1 MFAGIYKKIV
11 TDFSKIT
18 LFFLIVLIIF
28 SLYHSKNFNLD
39 ASSDALLLEGDPDLK
54 YLREVNQTY
63 GSKDFLV
70 LTYTPVSKFT
80 DKETIL
86 NLQLLKSK
94 IEKLS
99 WVDSVIT
106 IIDIPLL
113 NSTDEGLMER
123 LKNYK
128 TLAYPEIDRQRGFDE
143 IINSPIYKN
152 YVISEDGKTSGI
164 VVYLKKDERLVEY
177 IKIKDKYFNQSIET
191 GLSKEEKNNYKKF
204 IKEYEDYKNLYNI
217 RNHQNITEIRDV
229 IGKYGENA
237 KIYLGGIPMIADDMM
252 SYIKSDIV
260 VFGIG
265 VFIFIILTLWF
276 IFRNL
281 KWVLMPLL
289 GCATSVIIMIGLLGL
304 IGWKVTVISSNFI
317 ALMLILNMAMNI
329 HLTVRFLQL
338 KKEFP
343 NLSKSE
349 AIFESSKKMMLPI
362 LYTVLTTICAF
373 LSLVFSGIKPIIDFG
388 WMMTLGLIISLLVT
402 FLLLPSLISLLA
414 SENEV
419 GLKDT
424 EKSIITS
431 TLASFTKKNKITI
444 YGSTFLIIIFSVIG
458 ILKLEVENSFINY
471 FDKDTEIYKGM
482 KKIDDDLGGTTPL
495 NIILKFPSNI
505 EETQGEE
512 DEFDEWEEENKN
524 NAEDKAKY
532 WFTRD
537 KMDKIIKVHDYLDSL
552 PEVGKVLSF
561 GSILR
566 VAENLNNKK
575 LQSLEIAVL
584 YSKIPDELKKEIIS
598 PYISVEKDEA
608 RISLR
613 IKDSLKNL
621 RRNDL
626 INKINSELNTKLGLE
641 KNEYKL
647 AGVLILFNNLLQ
659 SLFKSQILTL
669 GIVILGI
676 FLMFLILFRNTA
688 ISVIGVVP
696 NFIAAFFI
704 LGIIGLLGIPLDMM
718 TITIAAITIGIAVD
732 NSIHYIYRFKE
743 EFKKINDYN
752 KTLDRCHNTVGV
764 AILNTSITIVFGFS
778 ILILSNFIPTIYFGI
793 FTGIAMLLAMISVLT
808 LLPKLILTYKPF
820 GEEPSKLAAMI
831 SVLTLLPKLIL
842 TYKPFGEE
850 PSKLD

>member
-1 MFAGIYKKIV
+1 MFADIYKKVVI
-11 TDFSKIT
+11 DFPKIT
-18 LFFLIVLIIF
+18 LLFLIILICF
-28 SLYHSKNFNLD
+28 SLYQAKNFNLD

-70 LTYTPVSKFT
+70 LTYTPVSSFT
-80 DKETIL
+80 EKETIL

-94 IEKLS
+94 IEKLT

-106 IIDIPLL
+106 VIDVPLL
-113 NSTDEGLMER
+113 KSTDEGLMER

-128 TLAYPEIDRQRGFDE
+128 TLAYPEIDRKRGFDE

-164 VVYLKKDERLVEY
+164 VVYLKKDERLIEY
-177 IKIKDKYFNQSIET
+177 IKIKDKYFNQSLET
-191 GLSKEEKNNYKKF
+191 GLSKEEKVNHKKF
-204 IKEYEDYKNLYNI
+204 LKEYEEYKNLYNI

-229 IGKYGENA
+229 ISKYGENA
-237 KIYLGGIPMIADDMM
+237 KIHLGGIPMIANDMM
-252 SYIKSDIV
+252 NYIKNDIV

-281 KWVLMPLL
+281 KWVIMPLL
-289 GCATSVIIMIGLLGL
+289 GCATSVIIMVGLLGL
-304 IGWKVTVISSNFI
+304 LGWKVTVISSNFI

-329 HLTVRFLQL
+329 HVTVRFLQL

-343 NLSKSE
+343 QFTKNETVLE
-349 AIFESSKKMMLPI
+349 ASKKMMLPI

-402 FLLLPSLISLLA
+402 FLLLPSLLTLFSSDDEI
-414 SENEV
+414 NI
-419 GLKDT
+419 KDT
-424 EKSIITS
+424 EKSLITS
-431 TLASFTKKNKITI
+431 SLSSFTKNNKII
-444 YGSTFLIIIFSVIG
+444 IFGSTLLIIIFSIIG

-471 FDKDTEIYKGM
+471 FDKETEIYKGM

-495 NIILKFPSNI
+495 NVILKFPIKQKES
-505 EETQGEE
+505 QEE
-512 DEFDEWEEENKN
+512 DEFDEWEEENTSN
-524 NAEDKAKY
+524 EDKSKY

-552 PEVGKVLSF
+552 PEIGKVLSF

-566 VAENLNNKK
+566 VAEDLNNKE

-584 YSKIPDELKKEIIS
+584 YSKIPLEIKKEIVS

-613 IKDSLKNL
+613 IKDSLKDL

-626 INKINSELNTKLGLE
+626 INKINLELNTKLGLE
-641 KNEYKL
+641 KDEYKL

-669 GIVILGI
+669 GVVMLGI
-676 FLMFLILFRNTA
+676 FLMFFILFRNVVL
-688 ISVIGVVP
+688 SFIGVVP

-704 LGIIGLLGIPLDMM
+704 LGIIGFLEIPLDMM

-743 EFKKINDYN
+743 EFKKINNYN

-778 ILILSNFIPTIYFGI
+778 ILVLSNFIPTIYFGV
-793 FTGIAMLLAMISVLT
+793 FTGIAMMLAMISVLT
-808 LLPKLILTYKPF
+808 LLPKLILSLKPF
-820 GEEPSKLAAMI
+820 GKEINDLNN
-831 SVLTLLPKLIL
+831 V
-842 TYKPFGEE
+842 
-850 PSKLD
+850 

>member
-1 MFAGIYKKIV
+1 MFASIYKKII
-11 TDFSKIT
+11 TDLSKIT
-18 LFFLIVLIIF
+18 LLLLSVLIIY
-28 SLYHSKNFNLD
+28 SLYQSRNFNLD

-70 LTYTPVSKFT
+70 LTYTPVSSFT
-80 DKETIL
+80 EKETIL

-94 IEKLS
+94 IEKLA

-106 IIDIPLL
+106 VIDVPLL
-113 NSTDEGLMER
+113 KSTDEGLMER

-128 TLAYPEIDRQRGFDE
+128 TLSYPEIDRKRGFNE
-143 IINSPIYKN
+143 ILNSPIYKN

-164 VVYLKKDERLVEY
+164 VVYLKKDERLAEY
-177 IKIKDKYFNQSIET
+177 IKIKDKYFNQLNET
-191 GLSKEEKNNYKKF
+191 GLSKKEKINYKKF
-204 IKEYEDYKNLYNI
+204 IKEYENYKNLYNI

-229 IGKYGENA
+229 INKYGQSA
-237 KIYLGGIPMIADDMM
+237 KIHLGGIPMIADDMM
-252 SYIKSDIV
+252 SYIKSDIL

-265 VFIFIILTLWF
+265 VFAFIVLTLWL
-276 IFRNL
+276 IFRNF
-281 KWVLMPLL
+281 KWVFMPLL
-289 GCATSVIIMIGLLGL
+289 GCATSVIVMIGLLSL

-343 NLSKSE
+343 QLTISD
-349 AIFESSKKMMLPI
+349 AVFETSKKMMLPI

-388 WMMTLGLIISLLVT
+388 WMMTLGLIVSFLVT
-402 FLLLPSLISLLA
+402 FLLLPSLINLFSKD
-414 SENEV
+414 NEI

-424 EKSIITS
+424 EKSFITS
-431 TLASFTKKNKITI
+431 ALSSFTKKNKII
-444 YGSTFLIIIFSVIG
+444 IFGSTLLVIIFSIIG

-471 FDKDTEIYKGM
+471 FDKETEIYKGM

-495 NIILKFPSNI
+495 NIIIKFPSSAI
-505 EETQGEE
+505 EVKTDE
-512 DEFDEWEEENKN
+512 DEFDEWEEEN
-524 NAEDKAKY
+524 ETDQDKAKY

-566 VAENLNNKK
+566 VAEDLNNKE

-584 YSKIPDELKKEIIS
+584 YSKIPDAIKKEIVS

-608 RISLR
+608 RISIR
-613 IKDSLKNL
+613 IKDSLKDL
-621 RRNDL
+621 KRNDL
-626 INKINSELNTKLGLE
+626 INKINSELNSKLGL
-641 KNEYKL
+641 KKDEYKL

-676 FLMFLILFRNTA
+676 FLMFFILFRNVVL
-688 ISVIGVVP
+688 SFIGVVP

-704 LGIIGLLGIPLDMM
+704 LGIIGSLGIPLDMM

-778 ILILSNFIPTIYFGI
+778 ILVLSNFIPTIYFGV

-808 LLPKLILTYKPF
+808 LLPKLILVFKPF
-820 GEEPSKLAAMI
+820 GEEDGKL
-831 SVLTLLPKLIL
+831 T
-842 TYKPFGEE
+842 
-850 PSKLD
+850 

>member
-1 MFAGIYKKIV
+1 MFANIYKKLV

-18 LFFLIVLIIF
+18 LVFIGFLIIF
-28 SLYHSKNFNLD
+28 SLYQSKNFNLD

-54 YLREVNQTY
+54 YLREINETY

-70 LTYTPVSKFT
+70 LTYSPVSSFT
-80 DKETIL
+80 EKETIL

-94 IEKLS
+94 IEKLT

-106 IIDIPLL
+106 IIDVPLL
-113 NSTDEGLMER
+113 KSTDEGLMER

-128 TLAYPEIDRQRGFDE
+128 TLAYPEIDKKRGFDE

-164 VVYLKKDERLVEY
+164 VVYLKTDERLAEY
-177 IKIKDKYFNQSIET
+177 IKVKEKYFNQLNET
-191 GLSKEEKNNYKKF
+191 GLSKDDKLNYKKF
-204 IKEYEDYKNLYNI
+204 LKEYEDYKNLYNV
-217 RNHQNITEIRDV
+217 RNHQNISEIRDL
-229 IGKYGENA
+229 INKYGENA
-237 KIYLGGIPMIADDMM
+237 KIHLGGIPMIADDMM
-252 SYIKSDIV
+252 SFIKSDIL

-265 VFIFIILTLWF
+265 VFFFIVLTLWF
-276 IFRNL
+276 IFKNL
-281 KWVLMPLL
+281 KWVIMPLL
-289 GCATSVIIMIGLLGL
+289 GCATSVIVMIGLLGL

-343 NLSKSE
+343 EISKSE
-349 AIFESSKKMMLPI
+349 TIYLTSKKMIMPI

-388 WMMTLGLIISLLVT
+388 WMMTLGLIVSLLIT
-402 FLLLPSLISLLA
+402 FLLLPSLISILA
-414 SENEV
+414 SEDEIN
-419 GLKDT
+419 LRNT
-424 EKSIITS
+424 EKSFITS
-431 TLASFTKKNKITI
+431 GLGAFVKKNKIFILGPTLAI
-444 YGSTFLIIIFSVIG
+444 LILSITG

-471 FDKDTEIYKGM
+471 FDKETEIYKGM
-482 KKIDDDLGGTTPL
+482 KKIDDELGGTTPL
-495 NIILKFPSNI
+495 NVILKFPTSSKTNI
-505 EETQGEE
+505 KKNE
-512 DEFDEWEEENKN
+512 DEFDEWDEENIGN
-524 NAEDKAKY
+524 EDKAKY

-552 PEVGKVLSF
+552 PEIGKVLSF

-566 VAENLNNKK
+566 VAEDLNNKE

-584 YSKIPDELKKEIIS
+584 YSKIPDEIKNEIVT

-608 RISLR
+608 RISVR
-613 IKDSLKNL
+613 IRDSLKDL

-626 INKINSELNTKLGLE
+626 INKINNELNTKINLSKE
-641 KNEYKL
+641 EYKL

-669 GIVILGI
+669 GIVLFGI
-676 FLMFLILFRNTA
+676 YLMFFILFRNT
-688 ISVIGVVP
+688 ILSFIGIVP

-704 LGIIGLLGIPLDMM
+704 LGIIGLLEIPLDMM

-732 NSIHYIYRFKE
+732 NSIHYIYRFRE
-743 EFKKINDYN
+743 EFQKINNYN
-752 KTLDRCHNTVGV
+752 ETLDRCHSTVGI

-778 ILILSNFIPTIYFGI
+778 ILVLSNFIPTIYFGI

-808 LLPKLILTYKPF
+808 LLPKLILIYQPF
-820 GEEPSKLAAMI
+820 GKEINDLK
-831 SVLTLLPKLIL
+831 
-842 TYKPFGEE
+842 
-850 PSKLD
+850 

>member
-1 MFAGIYKKIV
+1 MFASIYRKLI

-18 LFFLIVLIIF
+18 LFFLLVLIIF
-28 SLYHSKNFNLD
+28 SIYHSKNFNLD

-70 LTYTPVSKFT
+70 LTYTPVSSFT

-94 IEKLS
+94 IEKLT

-106 IIDIPLL
+106 VIDVPLL
-113 NSTDEGLMER
+113 KSTDEGLMER

-128 TLAYPEIDRQRGFDE
+128 TLAYPEIDRNRGFEE
-143 IINSPIYKN
+143 IMNSPIYKN

-164 VVYLKKDERLVEY
+164 VVYLKKDERLAEY
-177 IKIKDKYFNQSIET
+177 IKIKDKYFNQSQET
-191 GLSKEEKNNYKKF
+191 GLSKEEKVNYKKF
-204 IKEYEDYKNLYNI
+204 VKEYEGYKNLYNT
-217 RNHQNITEIRDV
+217 RNHQNISEIRDV

-237 KIYLGGIPMIADDMM
+237 KIHLGGIPMIADDMM
-252 SYIKSDIV
+252 SYIKSDII

-265 VFIFIILTLWF
+265 VFIFIIFTLWF

-281 KWVLMPLL
+281 KWVVMPLL
-289 GCATSVIIMIGLLGL
+289 GCATSVILMIGLLGL

-343 NLSKSE
+343 QIQKNEAVIKASE
-349 AIFESSKKMMLPI
+349 KMMLPI

-388 WMMTLGLIISLLVT
+388 WMMTLGLIVSFVVT
-402 FLLLPSLISLLA
+402 FLLIPSLINLL
-414 SENEV
+414 SSDNEM

-424 EKSIITS
+424 EKSLITS
-431 TLASFTKKNKITI
+431 ALGSFTKNNKLLIF
-444 YGSTFLIIIFSVIG
+444 GSTILIIIFSLIG
-458 ILKLEVENSFINY
+458 IFKLEVENSFINY
-471 FDKDTEIYKGM
+471 FDKETEIYKGM

-495 NIILKFPSNI
+495 NIILKFPTKLK
-505 EETQGEE
+505 EEKKEE
-512 DEFDEWEEENKN
+512 DEFDEWDEENE
-524 NAEDKAKY
+524 ADEDKAKY
-532 WFTRD
+532 WFTRN

-552 PEVGKVLSF
+552 PEIGKVLSF

-566 VAENLNNKK
+566 VAEDLNSKE

-584 YSKIPDELKKEIIS
+584 YSKIPEEIKNEIVS

-608 RISLR
+608 RISVR
-613 IKDSLKNL
+613 IKDSLKDL

-626 INKINSELNTKLGLE
+626 INKINMEINTKLGL
-641 KNEYKL
+641 KKDEYKL

-676 FLMFLILFRNTA
+676 FLMFFILFRNII
-688 ISVIGVVP
+688 ISLIGVVP
-696 NFIAAFFI
+696 NFIAALFI

-743 EFKKINDYN
+743 EFEKIKNYN
-752 KTLDRCHNTVGV
+752 KTLDRCHSTVGV

-778 ILILSNFIPTIYFGI
+778 ILVLSNFIPTIYFGV

-808 LLPKLILTYKPF
+808 LLPKLILTFKPF
-820 GEEPSKLAAMI
+820 GKEINAI
-831 SVLTLLPKLIL
+831 
-842 TYKPFGEE
+842 
-850 PSKLD
+850 

>member
-1 MFAGIYKKIV
+1 MFTSIYKK
-11 TDFSKIT
+11 
-18 LFFLIVLIIF
+18 LIIDFPKVTLLFLAILIGF
-28 SLYHSKNFNLD
+28 SFYHAKNFNLD

-54 YLREVNQTY
+54 YLRKVNETY

-70 LTYTPVSKFT
+70 LTYTPVSSFVE
-80 DKETIL
+80 KETIL

-94 IEKLS
+94 IEKLT

-106 IIDIPLL
+106 VIDVPLL
-113 NSTDEGLMER
+113 KSTDEGLMER

-128 TLAYPEIDRQRGFDE
+128 TLAYPEIDRKRGFDE
-143 IINSPIYKN
+143 IINSPIYRN

-164 VVYLKKDERLVEY
+164 VVYLKKDERLAEY
-177 IKIKDKYFNQSIET
+177 IKIKDKYFNQSIEI
-191 GLSKEEKNNYKKF
+191 GLSKKEKINYKKF
-204 IKEYEDYKNLYNI
+204 LNEYEEYKNLYNI
-217 RNHQNITEIRDV
+217 RNHQNIAEIRDV
-229 IGKYGENA
+229 ISKYGENA
-237 KIYLGGIPMIADDMM
+237 KIHLGGIPMIADDMM

-276 IFRNL
+276 IFRNF
-281 KWVLMPLL
+281 KWVVMPLL

-329 HLTVRFLQL
+329 HVTVRFLQL

-343 NLSKSE
+343 QLTKDE
-349 AIFESSKKMMLPI
+349 AIFEASKKMMLPI

-388 WMMTLGLIISLLVT
+388 WMMTLGLIVSLLIT
-402 FLLLPSLISLLA
+402 FLLLPSLLNLFS
-414 SENEV
+414 SNNEIDV
-419 GLKDT
+419 KDT
-424 EKSIITS
+424 EKSFITS
-431 TLASFTKKNKITI
+431 TLGSFAKNNKILI
-444 YGSTFLIIIFSVIG
+444 FGSTLLVVIFSIVG
-458 ILKLEVENSFINY
+458 IFKLEVENSFINY
-471 FDKDTEIYKGM
+471 FDKETEIYKGM

-495 NIILKFPSNI
+495 NIILKFPVKKKEI
-505 EETQGEE
+505 KEEN
-512 DEFDEWEEENKN
+512 DEFDDWEEENETN
-524 NAEDKAKY
+524 EDKAKY

-552 PEVGKVLSF
+552 PEIGKVLSF

-566 VAENLNNKK
+566 VAEDLNNKE

-584 YSKIPDELKKEIIS
+584 YSKIPESIKKEIVT
-598 PYISVEKDEA
+598 PYISVEEDEA

-613 IKDSLKNL
+613 IKDSLENL

-626 INKINSELNTKLGLE
+626 IEKINSDLNTKLGLE
-641 KNEYKL
+641 KDEYKL

-669 GIVILGI
+669 GIVMLGI
-676 FLMFLILFRNTA
+676 FLMFLVLFRNIVLA
-688 ISVIGVVP
+688 SIGVVP

-743 EFKKINDYN
+743 EFKKINNYN
-752 KTLDRCHNTVGV
+752 KTLDRCHSTVGV

-778 ILILSNFIPTIYFGI
+778 ILVLSNFIPTIYFGI

-808 LLPKLILTYKPF
+808 LLPKLLLVYKPF
-820 GEEPSKLAAMI
+820 GEESD
-831 SVLTLLPKLIL
+831 KLI
-842 TYKPFGEE
+842 
-850 PSKLD
+850 

>member
-1 MFAGIYKKIV
+1 MFGYIYKKIV
-11 TDFSKIT
+11 IDFSKIT
-18 LFFLIVLIIF
+18 LFFIFLLICI
-28 SLYHSKNFNLD
+28 SLYQAKNFNLD

-54 YLREVNQTY
+54 YLRDVNDTY

-70 LTYTPVSKFT
+70 LTYTPVSSFT
-80 DKETIL
+80 QKETIL

-94 IEKLS
+94 IEKLT

-106 IIDIPLL
+106 VIDVPLL
-113 NSTDEGLMER
+113 KSTDEGLMER

-128 TLAYPEIDRQRGFDE
+128 TLAYPEIDRERGFDE
-143 IINSPIYKN
+143 IINSPIYQD
-152 YVISEDGKTSGI
+152 YVISKDGKTSGI
-164 VVYLKKDERLVEY
+164 VVYLKKDERLAEY
-177 IKIKDKYFNQSIET
+177 IKIKDKYFEQSNET
-191 GLSKEEKNNYKKF
+191 GLSKEEKVNYKKF
-204 IKEYEDYKNLYNI
+204 IREYEDYKNLYNI

-229 IGKYGENA
+229 ISKYGENA

-252 SYIKSDIV
+252 SFIKSDIV

-265 VFIFIILTLWF
+265 VFIFIVLTLWF

-289 GCATSVIIMIGLLGL
+289 GCATSVIIMIGLLGF

-338 KKEFP
+338 KKELPDLIKNEIVF
-343 NLSKSE
+343 E
-349 AIFESSKKMMLPI
+349 ASKKMMLPI

-373 LSLVFSGIKPIIDFG
+373 LSLVLSGIKPIIDFG
-388 WMMTLGLIISLLVT
+388 WMMTLGLIVSFLVT
-402 FLLLPSLISLLA
+402 FLLLPSLINILA
-414 SENEV
+414 SQDEI

-424 EKSIITS
+424 EKSLITS
-431 TLASFTKKNKITI
+431 ALGSFAKNNKII
-444 YGSTFLIIIFSVIG
+444 IFGSTFLIIILSIIG
-458 ILKLEVENSFINY
+458 ITKLEVENSFINY
-471 FDKDTEIYKGM
+471 FDKETEIYKGM

-505 EETQGEE
+505 KETKKDN
-512 DEFDEWEEENKN
+512 DEFDEWDEDNRDSE
-524 NAEDKAKY
+524 EDKSKY

-552 PEVGKVLSF
+552 PEIGKVLSF

-566 VAENLNNKK
+566 VAEDLNNKE

-584 YSKIPDELKKEIIS
+584 YSKIPEEIKKEIVS

-608 RISLR
+608 RISIR

-626 INKINSELNTKLGLE
+626 INKINSELNVKLGLN
-641 KNEYKL
+641 KDEYKL

-669 GIVILGI
+669 GVVILGI
-676 FLMFLILFRNTA
+676 FLMFFILFRNTNL
-688 ISVIGVVP
+688 SLIGIVP
-696 NFIAAFFI
+696 NVLAAFFI
-704 LGIIGLLGIPLDMM
+704 LGIIGLLGIPMDMM

-732 NSIHYIYRFKE
+732 NSIHYIYRFRE
-743 EFKKINDYN
+743 EFKKINNYN
-752 KTLDRCHNTVGV
+752 KTLDRCHSTVGI

-778 ILILSNFIPTIYFGI
+778 ILVLSNFIPTIYFGI

-808 LLPKLILTYKPF
+808 LLPKLIITYKPF
-820 GEEPSKLAAMI
+820 GEEKNNLAI
-831 SVLTLLPKLIL
+831 
-842 TYKPFGEE
+842 
-850 PSKLD
+850 

>member
-1 MFAGIYKKIV
+1 MFGIFYKKIV

-18 LFFLIVLIIF
+18 LLVLISLIFF
-28 SLYHSKNFNLD
+28 SLYQSKNFNLD

-70 LTYTPVSKFT
+70 LTYAPVSSFT
-80 DKETIL
+80 EKETIL

-94 IEKLS
+94 IEKLT
-99 WVDSVIT
+99 WVDGVVT
-106 IIDIPLL
+106 IIDVPLL
-113 NSTDEGLMER
+113 KSTDEGLMER

-128 TLAYPEIDRQRGFDE
+128 TLAYPEIDKKRGFDE

-164 VVYLKKDERLVEY
+164 VVYLKKDERLAEY
-177 IKIKDKYFNQSIET
+177 IKIKDKYFLQ
-191 GLSKEEKNNYKKF
+191 SKEGGLTKNEKINYKKF
-204 IKEYEDYKNLYNI
+204 VKEYEDYKNLYNI
-217 RNHQNITEIRDV
+217 RNHQNIQEIRDV
-229 IGKYGENA
+229 IEKYGESA
-237 KIYLGGIPMIADDMM
+237 KIHLGGIPMIADDMM
-252 SYIKSDIV
+252 SFIKSDII
-260 VFGIG
+260 VFGVG
-265 VFIFIILTLWF
+265 VFVFIVITLWL
-276 IFRNL
+276 IFRNI
-281 KWVLMPLL
+281 KWVIMPLL
-289 GCATSVIIMIGLLGL
+289 GCSTSVIIMIGLLGF

-343 NLSKSE
+343 ELSINE
-349 AIFESSKKMMLPI
+349 VIFRASKKMMLPI

-388 WMMTLGLIISLLVT
+388 WMMTIGLIVSFFVT
-402 FLLLPSLISLLA
+402 FLLLPSLIYLL
-414 SENEV
+414 STKNEMD
-419 GLKDT
+419 LNSTK
-424 EKSIITS
+424 KSYITS
-431 TLASFTKKNKITI
+431 ALGSFTKKNKTVIF
-444 YGSTFLIIIFSVIG
+444 GSTFVIVVLSIVG

-471 FDKDTEIYKGM
+471 FDKETEIYKGM
-482 KKIDDDLGGTTPL
+482 KKIDEDLGGTTPL
-495 NIILKFPSNI
+495 NIILKFPSNKK
-505 EETQGEE
+505 ENKNED
-512 DEFDEWEEENKN
+512 DEFDEWNEEIEND
-524 NAEDKAKY
+524 EDKAKY

-537 KMDKIIKVHDYLDSL
+537 KMDKIIKVHDYLESL
-552 PEVGKVLSF
+552 PEIGKVLSF

-566 VAENLNNKK
+566 VAEDLNNKQ

-584 YSKIPDELKKEIIS
+584 YSKIPNSIKNEIVS

-608 RISLR
+608 RISIR
-613 IKDSLKNL
+613 IKDSLKDL
-621 RRNDL
+621 RRDDL
-626 INKINSELNTKLGLE
+626 IKKINTELNTKLGLS

-659 SLFKSQILTL
+659 SLFKSQIMTL
-669 GIVILGI
+669 GIVIFGI
-676 FLMFLILFRNTA
+676 FAMFFILFRNFKL
-688 ISVIGVVP
+688 SLIGVVP

-704 LGIIGLLGIPLDMM
+704 LGIIGLIGIPLDMM

-743 EFKKINDYN
+743 EYGKIKNYN
-752 KTLDRCHNTVGV
+752 ATLDRCHSTVGV

-778 ILILSNFIPTIYFGI
+778 ILVLSNFIPTIYFGF
-793 FTGIAMLLAMISVLT
+793 FTGVAMLLAMISVLT

-820 GEEPSKLAAMI
+820 GLENNN
-831 SVLTLLPKLIL
+831 
-842 TYKPFGEE
+842 F
-850 PSKLD
+850 

>member
-1 MFAGIYKKIV
+1 MFAYIYKKIII
-11 TDFSKIT
+11 DFSKIT
-18 LFFLIVLIIF
+18 LLFLTLLVIF
-28 SLYHSKNFNLD
+28 SLYQSKNFNLD

-70 LTYTPVSKFT
+70 LTYTPVSSFVE
-80 DKETIL
+80 KETIL

-94 IEKLS
+94 IEKLT

-106 IIDIPLL
+106 VIDVPLL
-113 NSTDEGLMER
+113 KSSDEGLMER

-128 TLAYPEIDRQRGFDE
+128 TLAYPEIDRKRGFEE
-143 IINSPIYKN
+143 IVNSPIYKN

-164 VVYLKKDERLVEY
+164 VVYLKKDERLSEY
-177 IKIKDKYFNQSIET
+177 LKIKEKYFSQSESI
-191 GLSKEEKNNYKKF
+191 GLSKQEKINYKKF
-204 IKEYEDYKNLYNI
+204 IKEYEEYKNLYNI
-217 RNHQNITEIRDV
+217 RNHQNIAEIRDV
-229 IGKYGENA
+229 ISKYGENA
-237 KIYLGGIPMIADDMM
+237 KIHLGGIPMIADDMM
-252 SYIKSDIV
+252 SFIKNDII

-265 VFIFIILTLWF
+265 VFVFIILTLWF
-276 IFRNL
+276 IFRNI
-281 KWVLMPLL
+281 KWVVMPLL
-289 GCATSVIIMIGLLGL
+289 GCGASVIIMIGLLGL

-329 HLTVRFLQL
+329 HVTVRFLQL
-338 KKEFP
+338 RKELP
-343 NLSKSE
+343 QLTRDE
-349 AIFESSKKMMLPI
+349 AIFQSSKKMMLPI

-388 WMMTLGLIISLLVT
+388 LMMTLGLTVSLLVT
-402 FLLLPSLISLLA
+402 FLLLPSLINLL
-414 SENEV
+414 SKENEINI
-419 GLKDT
+419 KDT
-424 EKSIITS
+424 EKSYITS
-431 TLASFTKKNKITI
+431 ALGSFTKNNQ
-444 YGSTFLIIIFSVIG
+444 FIIFGTTLVIVIFSIVG
-458 ILKLEVENSFINY
+458 IFKLEVENSFINY
-471 FDKDTEIYKGM
+471 FDKETEIYKGM
-482 KKIDDDLGGTTPL
+482 KKIDNDLGGTTPL
-495 NIILKFPSNI
+495 NVILKFPTPSKKKV
-505 EETQGEE
+505 EQD
-512 DEFDEWEEENKN
+512 DEFEEWEEEN
-524 NAEDKAKY
+524 ESDDDKSKY

-566 VAENLNNKK
+566 VAEDLNNKK

-584 YSKIPDELKKEIIS
+584 YSKIPEAIKSEIIS
-598 PYISVEKDEA
+598 PYISVDKDEA

-613 IKDSLKNL
+613 VKDSLESLK
-621 RRNDL
+621 RNDL
-626 INKINSELNTKLGLE
+626 INKINNDLNTKLGLE
-641 KNEYKL
+641 KNEFKL

-676 FLMFLILFRNTA
+676 FFMFLILFKNTVL
-688 ISVIGVVP
+688 SLIGVVP

-704 LGIIGLLGIPLDMM
+704 LGIIGLMGIPLDMM

-752 KTLDRCHNTVGV
+752 KTLDRCHSTVGI

-778 ILILSNFIPTIYFGI
+778 ILVLSNFIPTIYFGI

-808 LLPKLILTYKPF
+808 LLPKLILYFKPF
-820 GEEPSKLAAMI
+820 NVTTKN
-831 SVLTLLPKLIL
+831 
-842 TYKPFGEE
+842 
-850 PSKLD
+850 